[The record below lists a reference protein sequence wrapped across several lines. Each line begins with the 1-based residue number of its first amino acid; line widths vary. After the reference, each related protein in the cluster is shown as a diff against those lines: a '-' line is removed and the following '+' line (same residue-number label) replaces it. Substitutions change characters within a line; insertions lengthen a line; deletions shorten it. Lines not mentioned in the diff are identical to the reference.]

1 MIDKRQNLIFS
12 FSLTNYSYPVF
23 TEYETPPRKPPISF
37 FFHNKFIRNKIKGK
51 SKKEI
56 KWKIRL
62 PSKCISFF
70 AYFYTFWSYPSDTT
84 TVVKWAHLCENLG
97 GLRGS
102 SHVSHVASRGFLQ
115 AFETGR
121 KLAGSCQVIKIALY
135 ECHDLLTQ
143 NGNRKIVA
151 GGEQIGIPWRTV
163 GESFGAISHWTLSL
177 FFRPFICL
185 KTRILWSCHVNVS
198 LLFLLSGHS
207 KNKRAPINFAT
218 TRNSYWKFGKTW
230 HFHFASVV
238 KCKKWLRETNLVR
251 FFGIIETFLNTFIAQ
266 FLGNLM
272 IYLNGVE
279 RSLSSLWFLC
289 V

>member
-23 TEYETPPRKPPISF
+23 TEYKTPPRKPPISF

-51 SKKEI
+51 WKKEI

-177 FFRPFICL
+177 SSSGLLSVWRHGFCDRVTWTSRSFFFYQATRRTKGHLWILPQLATVIENLAKLGIFTSPRL
-185 KTRILWSCHVNVS
+185 SSVKSDYEKRILFVS
-198 LLFLLSGHS
+198 LGLLKRFWIRLLLSFS
-207 KNKRAPINFAT
+207 EI
-218 TRNSYWKFGKTW
+218 
-230 HFHFASVV
+230 
-238 KCKKWLRETNLVR
+238 
-251 FFGIIETFLNTFIAQ
+251 
-266 FLGNLM
+266 
-272 IYLNGVE
+272 
-279 RSLSSLWFLC
+279 
-289 V
+289 